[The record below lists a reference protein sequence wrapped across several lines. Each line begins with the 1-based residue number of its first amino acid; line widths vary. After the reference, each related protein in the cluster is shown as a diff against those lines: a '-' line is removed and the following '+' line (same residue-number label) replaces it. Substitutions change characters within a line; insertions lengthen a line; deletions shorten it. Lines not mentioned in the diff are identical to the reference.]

1 MCCYTRGNFMIV
13 YDKEDMKKTK
23 EGCYPT
29 LSCLYSIIPR
39 DVRLH
44 MERVGVYASIF
55 YDYLAQQYPRILVSL
70 NHEIDDCV
78 QDLYTLHDVGRAFV
92 PVRFQNKAGG
102 LTDEE
107 YAQVKQH
114 TILTAETLDS
124 VYQLPFTDTVKK
136 HLYNISMYH
145 HERFDGKGYPLGI
158 KGKDIPI
165 EARICSL
172 ADAYDG
178 MTSWKPYRKNMS
190 QDKVKS
196 IILEEAG
203 KQFQPTLSKAFVEC
217 MDRMPTNLDA
227 AWEVN
232 AGQYFNK

>member
-1 MCCYTRGNFMIV
+1 MIV
-13 YDKEDMKKTK
+13 YDVADLKKTR

-29 LSCLYSIIPR
+29 LPCLYSIIPR

-44 MERVGVYASIF
+44 MERVGVYAAVF
-55 YDYLAQQYPRILVSL
+55 YDYLEKRYPELVAPL
-70 NHEIDDCV
+70 NHEMDGMI
-78 QDLYTLHDVGRAFV
+78 QELYTLHDIGRAFV

-107 YAQVKQH
+107 YEQVKQH
-114 TILTAETLDS
+114 TLLTATTLDS
-124 VYQLPFTDTVKK
+124 IYNLQYSDSIQL
-136 HLYNISMYH
+136 HLYNICMYH
-145 HERFDGKGYPLGI
+145 HERYDGKGYPFGI
-158 KGKDIPI
+158 EGESIPV

-190 QDKVKS
+190 LDTVKH

-203 KQFQPTLSKAFVEC
+203 KQFQEVLSYAFVEC
-217 MDRMPTNLDA
+217 IDMLPRNMGA
-227 AWEVN
+227 AWETQ
-232 AGQYFNK
+232 AGQYFSNHYKFV

>member
-1 MCCYTRGNFMIV
+1 MIV
-13 YDKEDMKKTK
+13 YDEKEMKKTR

-44 MERVGVYASIF
+44 MERVGVYATIF
-55 YDYLAQQYPRILVSL
+55 YQHL
-70 NHEIDDCV
+70 NRVHPEIVAPLKNELEGYV
-78 QDLYTLHDVGRAFV
+78 QDVYTLHDIGRAFV

-107 YAQVKQH
+107 YEQIKQH
-114 TILTAETLDS
+114 TILTADTLDS
-124 VYQLPFTDTVKK
+124 IYRIPFTDTVKM
-136 HLYNISMYH
+136 HLFNISMYH
-145 HERFDGKGYPLGI
+145 HERYDGKGYPFGI
-158 KGKDIPI
+158 SGEQIPI

-178 MTSWKPYRKNMS
+178 MTSWKPYRQNMGL
-190 QDKVKS
+190 DKVRR

-203 KQFQPTLSKAFVEC
+203 KQFQPTLSLAFVEC
-217 MDRMPTNLDA
+217 MEQMPRDMDA
-227 AWEVN
+227 TWEAS
-232 AGQYFNK
+232 AGRYFRDQ

>member
-1 MCCYTRGNFMIV
+1 MIV
-13 YDKEDMKKTK
+13 YDVEDMKKTK

-44 MERVGVYASIF
+44 MERVGVYANVF
-55 YDYLAQQYPRILVSL
+55 YEHLVANYPEIVAPL

-107 YAQVKQH
+107 YEQVKQH
-114 TILTAETLDS
+114 TVLTAETLDS
-124 VYQLPFTDTVKK
+124 VYNLPFTDTVKM
-136 HLYNISMYH
+136 HLYNISVYH
-145 HERFDGKGYPLGI
+145 HEKYDGTGYPFGI
-158 KGKDIPI
+158 KGVDIPI

-172 ADAYDG
+172 ADAFDG

-190 QDKVKS
+190 LDTVKR

-203 KQFQPTLSKAFVEC
+203 KQFQPTLSLAFVEC
-217 MDRMPTNLDA
+217 IDKMPMDMDA
-227 AWEVN
+227 TWEAQ
-232 AGQYFNK
+232 AGRYFNKGQEKF

>member
-1 MCCYTRGNFMIV
+1 MIV

-44 MERVGVYASIF
+44 MERVGVYAKVF
-55 YDYLAQQYPRILVSL
+55 YEYLERQHPELVAPL
-70 NHEIDDCV
+70 NHEIDDCI
-78 QDLYTLHDVGRAFV
+78 QELYTLHDVGRAFV
-92 PVRFQNKAGG
+92 PIRFQNKAGG

-107 YAQVKQH
+107 FEQIKQH
-114 TILTAETLDS
+114 TILTADTLDS
-124 VYQLPFTDTVKK
+124 VYKLPFTDIVKM

-145 HERFDGKGYPLGI
+145 HEKYDGTGYPFGI
-158 KGKDIPI
+158 QGEQIPI

-172 ADAYDG
+172 ADAFDG
-178 MTSWKPYRKNMS
+178 MTSWKPYRKNMAL
-190 QDKVKS
+190 DTVKR

-203 KQFQPTLSKAFVEC
+203 KQFQPTLSLAFVEC
-217 MDRMPTNLDA
+217 VDNMPMDMDA
-227 AWEVN
+227 SWEAQ
-232 AGQYFNK
+232 AGQYFSKEKDIFR